1 VAAAKR
7 PEALRAPS
15 LSRDRKSALAD
26 SGLAQEPVK
35 SRSMGAVL
43 ASAADEGRN
52 IILSMLVVGLIFLAV
67 IALGELNDWRAR
79 KRHHRRASS
88 RNY

>member
-1 VAAAKR
+1 M
-7 PEALRAPS
+7 
-15 LSRDRKSALAD
+15 SA
-26 SGLAQEPVK
+26 VV
-35 SRSMGAVL
+35 AVL
-43 ASAADEGRN
+43 AATADEGRN

-79 KRHHRRASS
+79 KRHYRRHTT